1 MTDATALYVGMTRGR
16 RSNTVHI
23 VARTFDQACE
33 KWVAASGRDRADLG
47 VDQARGLATAE
58 AANYAPEAPG
68 ESHRPT
74 SGRCDGARPDRAS
87 FGDRLNRVNSQLQ
100 EPGTGRPAGGGRAS
114 SSSDFDAPGTG
125 AYVSIHVDP
134 AGDTSALPLL
144 SMRPAP
150 VRARLA
156 GSRWR
161 SPRRGSFRLTRG
173 AGEGPQRCPR
183 TPSQLWNRDGRPAV
197 SVGQG
202 RSGSVRVGRSVTGT
216 TRDAHRAARCPGRP
230 PAAATRS
237 LALPGEAPTRRAWLR
252 LPVTE
257 RPLHPFSCSMDGHGC
272 PCQARRLRA
281 GAA

>member
-134 AGDTSALPLL
+134 AGDTSALHCCRCVLPRSGPVWPVPVGGLL
-144 SMRPAP
+144 AEDLSGSPGVRGKDRSAAPAP
-150 VRARLA
+150 PASSGTGMVARRF
-156 GSRWR
+156 RWGR
-161 SPRRGSFRLTRG
+161 V
-173 AGEGPQRCPR
+173 GP
-183 TPSQLWNRDGRPAV
+183 
-197 SVGQG
+197 G
-202 RSGSVRVGRSVTGT
+202 RSGSVVPSPAPRGMHTGPLAVQCQQRSKT
-216 TRDAHRAARCPGRP
+216 DPLAAV
-230 PAAATRS
+230 
-237 LALPGEAPTRRAWLR
+237 EI
-252 LPVTE
+252 
-257 RPLHPFSCSMDGHGC
+257 
-272 PCQARRLRA
+272 
-281 GAA
+281 